1 MHFSRTRLGGAR
13 STDCASLPTNYVVD
27 FSKHIQ
33 KAEEAH
39 RRRNY
44 DFAIELY
51 RQLLDLNPDL
61 GEARAGLRRALQKRH
76 EGKRG
81 GKFLRAVGG
90 AVPLAKARTM
100 LKLGKHAA
108 AANAL
113 EDYLANNPLDEEAN
127 LMLGAALESAG
138 HLQSACAVFEFLAE
152 IAPRNP
158 EGLKRAGAMMQS
170 TGDPERA
177 LVYYERALEA
187 DPRDRDALKARKDLA
202 AETALSRSGLDSAAH
217 SRDLIRDKEEA
228 RSLER
233 GQRRHRSAEE
243 LSSEAEA
250 LRVRI
255 AEEGSAL
262 DLQLELAATLDRSGQ
277 LDEAEELLMRL
288 FEYRDLTPALRNRG
302 GELLVRVLKRGTA
315 AASKAG
321 NEGLANEIEG
331 RRQDFELAELRRRVE
346 LEPSDAILRL
356 GLGKQL
362 LRLGELNQA
371 AAELQKAID
380 DPRARAEALF
390 FLGQCFQKKGI
401 LDLARSQFTSALEGL
416 PSSSDRAKEILYSLA
431 AISEAEGDATLARS
445 FFVRIYEV
453 DIGYRDVAEKMEQL
467 K

>member
-1 MHFSRTRLGGAR
+1 M
-13 STDCASLPTNYVVD
+13 D

-61 GEARAGLRRALQKRH
+61 GEARSGLRRALQKRH

-90 AVPLAKARTM
+90 AVPLAKARTL
-100 LKLGKHAA
+100 LKMGKHAA

-113 EDYLANNPLDEEAN
+113 EDYLSSNPLDEEAN
-127 LMLGAALESAG
+127 LMLGAALENAG
-138 HLQSACAVFEFLAE
+138 HLLSACAVFEFLAE
-152 IAPRNP
+152 IAPKNP
-158 EGLKRAGAMMQS
+158 EGLKRAGAMMQR
-170 TGDPERA
+170 TGDPKRALEYFERA
-177 LVYYERALEA
+177 LDA

-202 AETALSRSGLDSAAH
+202 AETALSSSGLDSAAH
-217 SRDLIRDKEEA
+217 SRDLIRDKGMA
-228 RSLER
+228 RTLER
-233 GQRRHRSAEE
+233 EQRRHRSEEE
-243 LSSEAEA
+243 LVQEADA
-250 LRVRI
+250 LRARI
-255 AEEGSAL
+255 AEEGSSRELWL
-262 DLQLELAATLDRSGQ
+262 DLASTLGRMGQ
-277 LDEAEELLMRL
+277 MDEAEDWLVRL
-288 FEYRDLTPALRNRG
+288 SEYRDLTPGLRNRA
-302 GELLVRVLKRGTA
+302 GELLTRVLKRSTA

-321 NEGLANEIEG
+321 NEALAGEIES
-331 RRQDFELAELRRRVE
+331 RLHEFELTELRRRIE
-346 LEPSDAILRL
+346 LEPADSELRL
-356 GLGKQL
+356 GLGKRL
-362 LRLGELNQA
+362 LRLGELDQA
-371 AAELQKAID
+371 AAELQRAIG
-380 DPRARAEALF
+380 DPRTKGEALF

-401 LDLARSQFTSALEGL
+401 LDLARSQFSAALEGL

-431 AISEAEGDATLARS
+431 AISEAEGDAILARS